1 VTDPK
6 VPSLER
12 EFALLCD
19 LCKAKD
25 ELIQFLKANMRLQ
38 EEVIKQYESICTQF
52 EAENAQLRK
61 DLEESKF

>member
-1 VTDPK
+1 MSDPK

-38 EEVIKQYESICTQF
+38 EEVIKQYEGVCTQL
-52 EAENAQLRK
+52 ETENIQLRK